1 MHDRLHNASLIT
13 AIKTPYHR
21 DGRIDFAAFDRLAS
35 RQAEAGVDGLVITG
49 TTGEGHLMHWD
60 EQLALIAHAVRR
72 FGDRLLIIG
81 NTGSNSTA
89 EAVRA
94 TELGFAVGMDAALQ
108 INPYYGKTS
117 LAGLETHFSRV
128 LEFGPGIVYN
138 VPGRTGQDLLPDVIE
153 SIARHPNF
161 AGVKEC
167 CGPARMAELG
177 RRGIR
182 SWSGNDDDCLAARAD
197 GHALGVISVFSNVA
211 PRILRR
217 LLDARTREMPPECA
231 ELTAWLF
238 SQPNPIPV
246 NTALAMMGLVEPAFR
261 LPYVPM
267 NRAER
272 EKGVE
277 ILRRVG
283 LAELGVAVLD
293 PLDDADFSVS

>member
-1 MHDRLHNASLIT
+1 MHDRLHSASLIT

-21 DGRIDFAAFDRLAS
+21 DGRIDFAAFDRLAG

-72 FGDRLLIIG
+72 FGDRMLIIG

-117 LAGLETHFSRV
+117 FAGLEAHYSRV

-153 SIARHPNF
+153 RIARHPNF
-161 AGVKEC
+161 VGVKEC

-197 GHALGVISVFSNVA
+197 GRALGVISVFSNVA

-217 LLDARTREMPPECA
+217 LLDESARGMPPECV

-267 NRAER
+267 SRAER
-272 EKGVE
+272 EQGVQ

-283 LAELGVAVLD
+283 LAELGVAGVD
-293 PLDDADFSVS
+293 PLDDADFSVG